1 MVDGIGNGPKNPQN
15 VQNRAANIGKAAVKG
30 GLLGA
35 AAGMIGDL
43 LSGKKDSIQS
53 DTLNV
58 KGLSLERQSQADYS
72 SGGISGTI
80 DYVASGTIDYN
91 GTSDYSYSGTVE
103 YQGSVDYQG
112 TVYYRGSQE

>member
-1 MVDGIGNGPKNPQN
+1 M
-15 VQNRAANIGKAAVKG
+15 
-30 GLLGA
+30 GA

-58 KGLSLERQSQADYS
+58 KGLSIERQAQAEYQGSVNYQGTIGDYS
-72 SGGISGTI
+72 GSQV
-80 DYVASGTIDYN
+80 YEN
-91 GTSDYSYSGTVE
+91 E

-112 TVYYRGSQE
+112 TVDYRGSQE